1 MLAIIP
7 ARRNSKG
14 LKRKNIKVFDK
25 KSLISHTIEIAI
37 SSKLIR
43 KVLVT
48 SDDERVLNIS
58 KKYNVDYIINRP
70 KRLSGDKTAAVD
82 VYLHALNYL
91 ENHFS
96 YKPEEFIILQPTS
109 PLRTQ
114 KHISEAYN
122 LFKSKKSLSVI
133 SCTQA
138 RYPEEWKFKLSKS
151 GIINKNNKKKL
162 LVNRQNFYKTFYPNG
177 VLFIINTKFF
187 KKNKSYYSKK
197 TYGYIMNQFD
207 SIDIDDIYDFKL
219 AEAAYCLKKF

>member
-25 KSLISHTIEIAI
+25 KSLICHTIELAIASKVI
-37 SSKLIR
+37 S

-48 SDDERVLNIS
+48 SDDEIVLNICR
-58 KKYNVDYIINRP
+58 KYKVDYIINRP
-70 KRLSGDKTAAVD
+70 KRLSGDRTSAIE

-91 ENHFS
+91 ENNFK

-114 KHISEAYN
+114 KHVSEAFN

-138 RYPEEWKFKLSKS
+138 RYPEEWKFKLSKN
-151 GIINKNNKKKL
+151 GVINKSDKKKL
-162 LVNRQNFYKTFYPNG
+162 LVNRQNFYKNFYPNG
-177 VLFIINTKFF
+177 VLFIVNTAFF